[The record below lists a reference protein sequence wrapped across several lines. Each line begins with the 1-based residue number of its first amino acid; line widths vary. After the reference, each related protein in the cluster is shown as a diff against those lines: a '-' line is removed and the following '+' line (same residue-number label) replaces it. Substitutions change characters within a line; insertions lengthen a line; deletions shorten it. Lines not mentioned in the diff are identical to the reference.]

1 MFYLSLYIAHL
12 TNLILR
18 FFKLGAGMTLP
29 GFYALKI
36 YPQLLNN
43 SKINFKNGVIV
54 VSGTNGKTTTSK
66 LITHILNKKGF
77 KVLNNSSGANV
88 LNGIASAILLNT
100 SVTGKVKSDIA
111 VLEVDEFFLPS
122 VLKHLNPHTVVLLN
136 LSRDQLDRYGE
147 VDIVYE
153 KWKAALSEINQTQT
167 VVFTD
172 STQSVFKDI
181 KDYFRG
187 KVIEFGDSGELLK
200 STSLVGYYNAKNVN
214 AAFAVCRQ
222 TGLEEDEIV
231 RALHDF
237 EPAYGRGEEVMLGE
251 IKIKIL
257 LAKNPA
263 SFNTNLDV
271 LISKEIDPDAVCILL
286 NDNIPDGRDVSW
298 IFDIDSEKFKIALEG
313 REIFISGNRYRDMA
327 VRLKY
332 AEVLVEENNC
342 SKNYQKIL
350 DRIKVSGYKNV
361 LVLPN
366 YSSMLE
372 VRKILTGKKIL

>member
-1 MFYLSLYIAHL
+1 MFYLSLYIAYL

-66 LITHILNKKGF
+66 LITHMLNKKGF

-214 AAFAVCRQ
+214 AAYAVCRKI
-222 TGLEEDEIV
+222 GLQEDEIV
-231 RALHDF
+231 IALRDF
-237 EPAYGRGEEVMLGE
+237 EPAYGRGEEVMFDG
-251 IKIKIL
+251 IKIKIV

-298 IFDIDSEKFKIALEG
+298 IFDIDSEKLKIALEG